1 MRVATFLS
9 PRQAEQVRGAL
20 GPCDEICAAES
31 WESLEALVRREPL
44 SVVVLNPAA
53 DGIMDGAH
61 ACKIIRRY
69 SSIPFVAYVPL
80 DAPFARV
87 IAHMAND
94 GLQDLLVV
102 RSTDSPA
109 KIRESLE
116 RVSLVRELAELVAA
130 LEPWLQKIPQ
140 SITNVLVAALHRPHQ
155 FARAEDI
162 AAAAGVTVSALY
174 RSFRHA
180 GLASPKHFVVGAR
193 AFRGYLYLRDSG
205 FSIRDVA
212 TKLGYTHP
220 RIFAH
225 QIEMVFEMRP
235 SALRRACDPRDF
247 LRHILKWLC
256 RTEAPMLAD
265 SVISQL

>member
-1 MRVATFLS
+1 M
-9 PRQAEQVRGAL
+9 
-20 GPCDEICAAES
+20 GPHDEICAAES
-31 WESLEALVRREPL
+31 WDALEALVKREPL

-53 DGIMDGAH
+53 DGVMDAAH

-87 IAHMAND
+87 LAHMANE
-94 GLQDLLVV
+94 GLQDVLVV

-116 RVSLVRELAELVAA
+116 RVSLVRELTELVAA
-130 LEPWLQKIPQ
+130 LEPWLQKLPH

-162 AAAAGVTVSALY
+162 AESAGITVSALY
-174 RSFRHA
+174 RGFRRA

-193 AFRGYLYLRDSG
+193 AFRGYLYLSDSG
-205 FSIRDVA
+205 FSIRDVS

-225 QIEMVFEMRP
+225 QFESVFQMRP
-235 SALRRACDPRDF
+235 SALRRLSDPRES
-247 LRHILKWLC
+247 LRQIMNWLC
-256 RTEAPMLAD
+256 RGEVSIA
-265 SVISQL
+265 S

>member
-1 MRVATFLS
+1 
-9 PRQAEQVRGAL
+9 
-20 GPCDEICAAES
+20 
-31 WESLEALVRREPL
+31 VRREPL
-44 SVVVLNPAA
+44 SAVVLNPAA

-80 DAPFARV
+80 DAAFARV
-87 IAHMAND
+87 IAHMANE

-102 RSTDSPA
+102 RSTDSPLR
-109 KIRESLE
+109 IRESLE
-116 RVSLVRELAELVAA
+116 RVSFVRELAELITA
-130 LEPWLQKIPQ
+130 LQPWLQKIPP
-140 SITNVLVAALHRPHQ
+140 SIANVLVAALHRPHQ
-155 FARAEDI
+155 FGRAEDV

-174 RSFRHA
+174 RSFRQA

-225 QIEMVFEMRP
+225 QIESVFQMRP
-235 SALRRACDPRDF
+235 SALRRLSDPRDF
-247 LRHILKWLC
+247 LRHVLKWLC
-256 RTEAPMLAD
+256 RPKSPSLTG
-265 SVISQL
+265 SGISQL